1 MKKMSAEE
9 RIAELKKT
17 LEYHID
23 RYYNQDS
30 PEISDYEYDM
40 MMQELKGLEKEH
52 PELVTEDS
60 PTRRVG
66 ARFSDTACW
75 WNSKKRSGCACAPQ
89 CSDVKSSGC
98 FFQRG
103 SI

>member
-1 MKKMSAEE
+1 MSAEE

-23 RYYNQDS
+23 RYYNQDD
-30 PEISDYEYDM
+30 PEITDYEYDHDDAGT
-40 MMQELKGLEKEH
+40 EERLEKEH
-52 PELVTEDS
+52 PELCHA
-60 PTRRVG
+60 G
-66 ARFSDTACW
+66 FSDTSVLEEVQ
-75 WNSKKRSGCACAPQ
+75 NEKRVCLVAPQ